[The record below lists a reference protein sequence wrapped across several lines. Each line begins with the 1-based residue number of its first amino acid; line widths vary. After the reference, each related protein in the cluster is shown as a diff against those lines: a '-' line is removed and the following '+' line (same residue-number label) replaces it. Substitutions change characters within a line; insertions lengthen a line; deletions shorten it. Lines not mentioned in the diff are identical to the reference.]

1 MTCDLSLLP
10 KIMKEIITGLVRLD
24 DIYIYIHII
33 QCTGSMGTHDALML
47 MKWAH

>member
-24 DIYIYIHII
+24 DILNPV
-33 QCTGSMGTHDALML
+33 D
-47 MKWAH
+47 